1 MKRKQVLK
9 ITLFSVWK
17 VNSPDV
23 LSLLRVVK
31 QHFNSKCI
39 LLPIRVNKV
48 HYLFKHFI
56 IFRNKDGGWALGII
70 SRSSKVWPQP
80 KQPVRAP
87 GGSEGKASACN
98 VGDQG
103 REDRLKKE
111 MAIHSSIL
119 AWRIPWTEKLGRLQS
134 MGSQRVGYDWETSL
148 FFLSS
153 LWSFSPAPVGTALL
167 PLMVR

>member
-148 FFLSS
+148 SFLNIC
-153 LWSFSPAPVGTALL
+153 
-167 PLMVR
+167 LMNSCHESKI